1 MQPGSIDGQM
11 FDIADCENSTLV
23 VLDHCEQV
31 QMDVLKKCRVFI
43 GEDIMCIPSIFT
55 SIDASICA
63 QFFFLWHLSGA
74 GTSTIFIRNCVDCV
88 FYTCCRQLRIT
99 ECKDCQF
106 YVYSTAEVHI
116 EVCNGL
122 AFAPFNGGYPQHAE
136 HLQKS
141 NLPLDHNLWYDIFD
155 HDDPGKTRKN
165 WSLID
170 PAAYEKPWFPL
181 GECEPA
187 IPLTV
192 PGTVNKVQESGMQSF
207 GANQFQIDAQK
218 PTSPTKPVQQEKAKE
233 EAPPLPPAASEDY
246 EIYYHA
252 GFTGRSL
259 PIQMLLRDKGIAYKV
274 VPAIHDGT
282 DKVVGSQQGYPVF
295 ACPAIKKG
303 DFVLSQTNVILSY
316 LGKKHGLAPTSDE
329 DIAKCDQLTA
339 DASDVVSEVFKHSKD
354 EDKGEAFLAPGGR
367 LSTWFAHF
375 DKCLSVN
382 STGPFLFGE
391 NPTYADFN
399 LVGLIDLLQFFFDDK
414 FAPLVSENM
423 TNWLGACVCRNSYMA
438 LQAEGLPILPASFK

>member
-1 MQPGSIDGQM
+1 MYENFYSFTKKVDEPEPLIKAPGSIDGQM

-43 GEDIMCIPSIFT
+43 G
-55 SIDASICA
+55 
-63 QFFFLWHLSGA
+63 A

-88 FYTCCRQLRIT
+88 FYTCCRQLRVT

-122 AFAPFNGGYPQHAE
+122 AFAPFNGGYPEHAE

-170 PAAYEKPWFPL
+170 PAAYEKPWFPV
-181 GECEPA
+181 GECERA
-187 IPLTV
+187 IPLTA
-192 PGTVNKVQESGMQSF
+192 PGTVNKVQESGMKSF
-207 GANQFQIDAQK
+207 GADQFQIDAAK
-218 PTSPTKPVQQEKAKE
+218 PGSPTKPKQEQQEKPKE
-233 EAPPLPPAASEDY
+233 EVPPPLPPAASEEY
-246 EIYYHA
+246 ELYYHP

-259 PIQMLLRDKGIAYKV
+259 GIQLLLRDAGVPYKMV
-274 VPAIHDGT
+274 NCIHGGQDR
-282 DKVVGSQQGYPVF
+282 VVGNQQGYPVF
-295 ACPAIKKG
+295 APPALKKG
-303 DFVLSQTNVILSY
+303 DFVLSQTSVILSY
-316 LGKKHGLAPTSDE
+316 LGKKHGMAPSSDE
-329 DIAKCDQLTA
+329 DIAKCDQLAA
-339 DASDVVSEVFKHSKD
+339 DTCDVVGEVLKHCKD
-354 EDKGEAFLAPGGR
+354 EDKGAAFLAPGGR
-367 LSTWFAHF
+367 MAGWFAHF
-375 DKCLSVN
+375 DKCLAVN
-382 STGPFLFGE
+382 ATGPFFFGE
-391 NPTYADFN
+391 NPTYADFA
-399 LVGLIDLLQFFFDDK
+399 LLSLIDLLQFAFDDR

-423 TNWLGACVCRNSYMA
+423 TAWLGASVCRNSYMA
-438 LQAEGLPILPASFK
+438 MQTEGLPILPASFK